1 MSVSFFAAGMS
12 MKKIDEFFT
21 PAGLIAPVKSKLHE
35 NYQKLKPFVADLSK
49 TELRKNHIEHYSM
62 VKLMKGALV
71 I

>member
-1 MSVSFFAAGMS
+1 MDQSFASV
-12 MKKIDEFFT
+12 
-21 PAGLIAPVKSKLHE
+21 GLIVPTRNKLHE